1 MRIYRT
7 NTIYTVTYTLYTKDM
22 NNTNKSFISLTNS
35 APAHRGNQIAISR
48 ELIVTV
54 HNAVVTREDG
64 LTEMVTYVF
73 CPPHGTWEVSE
84 TYEQV
89 VALLNS

>member
-1 MRIYRT
+1 
-7 NTIYTVTYTLYTKDM
+7 M

-35 APAHRGNQIAISR
+35 APAHRGNRIAISR
-48 ELIVTV
+48 ELIVTI
-54 HNAVVTREDG
+54 HNSMVTREDG

-89 VALLNS
+89 VALLNA

>member
-1 MRIYRT
+1 MKFL
-7 NTIYTVTYTLYTKDM
+7 LYTYCM
-22 NNTNKSFISLTNS
+22 NNTNKSFVSLTNS
-35 APAHRGNQIAISR
+35 APAHRGNRIAISK

-54 HNAVVTREDG
+54 HNAIATRDDG
-64 LTEMVTYVF
+64 LTELVTYVF

-89 VALLNS
+89 VELLNS

>member
-1 MRIYRT
+1 MKFL
-7 NTIYTVTYTLYTKDM
+7 LYTYCM

-35 APAHRGNQIAISR
+35 APAHRGHRIAISK

-54 HNAVVTREDG
+54 HNAIATRDDG
-64 LTEMVTYVF
+64 LTELVTYVF

-89 VALLNS
+89 LELLNS

>member
-1 MRIYRT
+1 
-7 NTIYTVTYTLYTKDM
+7 M
-22 NNTNKSFISLTNS
+22 NNTNKSFVSLTNS
-35 APAHRGNQIAISR
+35 APAHRGNRIAISK

-54 HNAVVTREDG
+54 HNAIATRDDG
-64 LTEMVTYVF
+64 LTELVTYVF

-89 VALLNS
+89 VEQLNS

>member
-1 MRIYRT
+1 
-7 NTIYTVTYTLYTKDM
+7 M

-35 APAHRGNQIAISR
+35 APAHRGNRIAISK

-54 HNAVVTREDG
+54 HNAIATRDDG
-64 LTEMVTYVF
+64 LTELVTYVF

-89 VALLNS
+89 VELLNS